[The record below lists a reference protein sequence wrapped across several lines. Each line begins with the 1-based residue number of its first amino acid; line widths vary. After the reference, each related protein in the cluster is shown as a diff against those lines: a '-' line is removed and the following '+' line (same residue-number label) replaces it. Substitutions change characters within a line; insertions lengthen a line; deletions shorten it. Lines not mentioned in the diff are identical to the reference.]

1 MIMESQRIIL
11 VNVPRFLDEALQRA
25 FAPVPDLQIVDK
37 VSDWTKLPQVLQRTP
52 ADWIIAELPTNP
64 ETKQAVE
71 ALLATHPAL
80 RLLNV
85 ASDGSHITLQWV
97 EPRAQTID
105 DFSLD
110 ELVSLL
116 TKQPPPSH
124 GPRRDHTLL

>member
-1 MIMESQRIIL
+1 MVMEPERIIL

-25 FAPVPDLQIVDK
+25 FAPVSDLQIIDRI
-37 VSDWTKLPQVLQRTP
+37 SDWTKLSEVLQRTP
-52 ADWIIAELPTNP
+52 ADWIIAALPTDP

-71 ALLATHPAL
+71 ALLAAHPAL

-105 DFSLD
+105 DFSLG

-116 TKQPPPSH
+116 TKQPPGH
-124 GPRRDHTLL
+124 ALRRDHTGP